1 MSNFYTAEN
10 PCGRN
15 ATRGAALAK
24 IAGSALAALLLGL
37 PCGFQPA
44 AAQSPATQFPGSQAT
59 PNGLQPLP
67 AAAGS
72 VEEAVDGLVADAL
85 AANLELDGAGA
96 GVAQRLAAL
105 DQARALYL
113 PSLDLSARYTR
124 ASGGRTIDF
133 PVGDLLNPVYA
144 SLNQITSSSRFPMVQ
159 NQQINFQRTREQD
172 TELAFTQP
180 LYDARIS
187 AGRAAARSQYEAA
200 SAGRVA
206 LAGRIE
212 RDMREA
218 YYKWLQARAQIGI
231 FDATLELA
239 TENRRVNDSLF
250 RNGKI
255 TRDLVYRAQADQLEV
270 EQSRLGAHHSEQL
283 AKSYVN
289 LLRNAPFDRALPVT
303 AVEDP
308 DIERLRSELAG
319 RTSQPQL
326 NLAPL
331 QDKAVQQ
338 RYELRQLDAIS
349 TAAEAGERLARAAFK
364 PKLAFAF
371 DVGTQGGS
379 YGFGGDDRYLLASV
393 VLKFN
398 FFAGGGD
405 QAGIAGARAVEREAR
420 ANRSFQ
426 EQQIRLQ
433 VQQAL
438 QDLELTQ
445 ASLGTA
451 AKRVE
456 AADGAFRIAS
466 RKRDLGQINQA
477 EFIDSR
483 RTMTDSQLN
492 LNVTRFAAL
501 SSLAEL
507 EYALGAGR
515 HHVPPEVQP

>member
-1 MSNFYTAEN
+1 MSNNYTPDISCVRLPAFLTTV
-10 PCGRN
+10 CFLF
-15 ATRGAALAK
+15 AA
-24 IAGSALAALLLGL
+24 S
-37 PCGFQPA
+37 F
-44 AAQSPATQFPGSQAT
+44 AQAQAT
-59 PNGLQPLP
+59 
-67 AAAGS
+67 AGS

-85 AANLELDGAGA
+85 QANLELEGAGA
-96 GVAQRLAAL
+96 NVAQRMAAL

-113 PSLDLSARYTR
+113 PSLDLSARYSR

-144 SLNQITSSSRFPMVQ
+144 SLNQITGTSRFPMVP

-172 TELAFTQP
+172 TELQFTQP
-180 LYDARIS
+180 IYDPRIS
-187 AGRAAARSQYEAA
+187 AGRASAQSQYEAA
-200 SAGRVA
+200 SAGRMA

-218 YYKWLQARAQIGI
+218 YYRWLQARAQIGI

-255 TRDLVYRAQADQLEV
+255 TRDLVYRAEADQLEV
-270 EQSRLGAHHSEQL
+270 EQSMLGAHNGERL
-283 AKSYVN
+283 AQSYVN
-289 LLRNAPFDRALPVT
+289 LLRNAPFDRALPVS
-303 AVEDP
+303 AVDDP
-308 DIERLRSELAG
+308 DIERLRNNLAQ
-319 RTSQPQL
+319 SSAQPQL
-326 NLAPL
+326 SLNPL
-331 QDKAVQQ
+331 QDSAVQH
-338 RYELRQLDAIS
+338 RYELRQLDAIA
-349 TAAEAGERLARAAFK
+349 TAAAAGERLARAAFK
-364 PKLAFAF
+364 PKLGFAL
-371 DVGTQGGS
+371 DLGTQGDT
-379 YGFGGDDRYLLASV
+379 YGLSSDDRYFLASV

-405 QAGIAGARAVEREAR
+405 QAGIAGARAAQREAQV
-420 ANRSFQ
+420 NRSFQ

-438 QDLELTQ
+438 QDFELTQ

-483 RTMTDSQLN
+483 RAMTDAQLN

-501 SSLAEL
+501 SNLAEL
-507 EYALGAGR
+507 EYALGAGSR
-515 HHVPPEVQP
+515 HVPPEVQP

>member
-1 MSNFYTAEN
+1 MSKHYTSEISCVRLSVALTAICFLFTAAFAE
-10 PCGRN
+10 P
-15 ATRGAALAK
+15 
-24 IAGSALAALLLGL
+24 
-37 PCGFQPA
+37 
-44 AAQSPATQFPGSQAT
+44 QAT
-59 PNGLQPLP
+59 P
-67 AAAGS
+67 GS

-85 AANLELDGAGA
+85 QANLELDGAGA
-96 GVAQRLAAL
+96 NVAQRTAAL

-113 PSLDLSARYTR
+113 PSLDLSARYSR
-124 ASGGRTIDF
+124 ATGGRTIDF

-144 SLNQITSSSRFPMVQ
+144 SLNQITGTSQFPNVP
-159 NQQINFQRTREQD
+159 NQQINFQRTREQV
-172 TELAFTQP
+172 TELQFTQP
-180 LYDARIS
+180 LYDPRIS
-187 AGRAAARSQYEAA
+187 AGRASAQSQYEAA
-200 SAGRVA
+200 SAGRMA

-218 YYKWLQARAQIGI
+218 YYRWLQARAQIGI

-255 TRDLVYRAQADQLEV
+255 TRDLVYRAEADQLEV
-270 EQSRLGAHHSEQL
+270 EQSMLGAHNGERL
-283 AKSYVN
+283 AQSYVN
-289 LLRNAPFDRALPVT
+289 LLRNAPFDRALPVA
-303 AVEDP
+303 AVDDP
-308 DIERLRSELAG
+308 DIEKLRNSLAQ
-319 RTSQPQL
+319 RAAQPQL
-326 NLAPL
+326 NLNPL
-331 QDKAVQQ
+331 QDSAVEH
-338 RYELRQLDAIS
+338 RYELRQLDAIA
-349 TAAEAGERLARAAFK
+349 TAAAAGERLARAAFK
-364 PKLAFAF
+364 PKLAFAL
-371 DVGTQGGS
+371 DMGTQGET
-379 YGFGGDDRYLLASV
+379 YGLSSDDRYLLASV

-405 QAGIAGARAVEREAR
+405 QAGIAGARAAQREAQV
-420 ANRSFQ
+420 NRSFQ

-438 QDLELTQ
+438 QDFELTQ

-483 RTMTDSQLN
+483 RAMTDAQLN

-501 SSLAEL
+501 SNLAEL
-507 EYALGAGR
+507 EYALGAGSR
-515 HHVPPEVQP
+515 HVPPEVQP